1 MDWLEL
7 TIRYLG
13 IGLLTVI
20 ILGAVGLVLLT
31 LVMVAIKLT
40 PRLHIGAP
48 KSIMEM
54 QSFSSSQIMTTKHG
68 VTKPLDPTPRPF
80 QQLELK
86 WWFGLS
92 SRNSARWFFGFMRWQ
107 NKSTGL

>member
-13 IGLLTVI
+13 IALLTVI
-20 ILGAVGLVLLT
+20 VLAAVGLVLLT
-31 LVMVAIKLT
+31 VVVAAIKLT
-40 PRLHIGAP
+40 PRLHFGAP

-54 QSFSSSQIMTTKHG
+54 QSFSTSQITTTKHG
-68 VTKPLDPTPRPF
+68 VTKPLNPTPSPF
-80 QQLELK
+80 QKLELK
-86 WWFGLS
+86 WWVGLS
-92 SRNSARWFFGFMRWQ
+92 SRNSAKWFFGIMRWQ